1 MRTQYS
7 ISYSLFT
14 NRCAKYVQESGEFMK
29 NSNLDRRTKYSLRV
43 IRAAMFEL
51 LETKSFDAVTVTDIC
66 AKADVNRGTFYKY
79 YRDVY
84 DLFEKTQDEFIDKLH
99 TLFEETQTT
108 GSEMPDFFTSVFRIL
123 SENKELVQ
131 VARNREFAEQFTK
144 KLLVFVLPQINQL
157 IANADPHAS
166 EEKIRF
172 LSEYIMGGCT
182 RVVAAWIGENMAV
195 PADRMERYI
204 TEFIKK
210 TLQIA

>member
-1 MRTQYS
+1 
-7 ISYSLFT
+7 
-14 NRCAKYVQESGEFMK
+14 MK

-51 LETKSFDAVTVTDIC
+51 LETKSLDAVTVTDIC

-99 TLFEETQTT
+99 TLFEETQAT

-131 VARNREFAEQFTK
+131 VARNREFTEQFTK
-144 KLLVFVLPQINQL
+144 KPLVFVLPQINQL
-157 IANADPHAS
+157 ITNSDPHAS

-182 RVVAAWIGENMAV
+182 RVVAAWIGENMTV
-195 PADRMERYI
+195 PADHMERYI

>member
-1 MRTQYS
+1 
-7 ISYSLFT
+7 
-14 NRCAKYVQESGEFMK
+14 MK

-51 LETKSFDAVTVTDIC
+51 LETKSLDAVTVTDIC

-84 DLFEKTQDEFIDKLH
+84 DLFEKTQDEFIDEIH
-99 TLFEETQTT
+99 VLFDETQAT
-108 GSEMPDFFTSVFRIL
+108 GSEIPDFFTSVFRIL
-123 SENKELVQ
+123 SENKELVRI
-131 VARNREFAEQFTK
+131 ARNSEFTEQFTK

-157 IANADPHAS
+157 IINSDPDTS
-166 EEKIRF
+166 QEKARF

-182 RVVAAWIGENMAV
+182 GVVAAWIAENMAI
-195 PADRMERYI
+195 PADRMEQYI
-204 TEFIKK
+204 TEFVKK

>member
-1 MRTQYS
+1 
-7 ISYSLFT
+7 
-14 NRCAKYVQESGEFMK
+14 MK

-43 IRAAMFEL
+43 IRAALFEL
-51 LETKSFDAVTVTDIC
+51 LETKSLDAVTVTDIC
-66 AKADVNRGTFYKY
+66 ALADVNRGTFYKY

-84 DLFEKTQDEFIDKLH
+84 DLFEKTQDKFIDKLH
-99 TLFEETQTT
+99 ALFEETKAV

-144 KLLVFVLPQINQL
+144 KLLGFVLPQINQL
-157 IANADPHAS
+157 IINADPNAN

-182 RVVAAWIGENMAV
+182 RVVAAWIGENMTV
-195 PADRMERYI
+195 PADHMERYI
-204 TEFIKK
+204 TEFIKN

>member
-1 MRTQYS
+1 
-7 ISYSLFT
+7 
-14 NRCAKYVQESGEFMK
+14 MK
-29 NSNLDRRTKYSLRV
+29 NSKIDRRTKYSLRV
-43 IRAAMFEL
+43 IRSAMFEL
-51 LETKSFDAVTVTDIC
+51 LETKSLDSVTVTDIC

-84 DLFEKTQDEFIDKLH
+84 DLFEKTEDEFIEEIH
-99 TLFEETQTT
+99 ALFEDTKAT
-108 GSEMPDFFTSVFRIL
+108 GSGMPDFFISVFRIL

-131 VARNREFAEQFTK
+131 VARNREFTEQFTK

-157 IANADPHAS
+157 ITNADPGAS

-182 RVVAAWIGENMAV
+182 RVVAAWIGENMQI

-210 TLQIA
+210 TLQID

>member
-1 MRTQYS
+1 
-7 ISYSLFT
+7 
-14 NRCAKYVQESGEFMK
+14 MK

-51 LETKSFDAVTVTDIC
+51 LETKSLDAVTVTDIC

-99 TLFEETQTT
+99 VLFEETQAT
-108 GSEMPDFFTSVFRIL
+108 GSEMPDFFIGVFRIL

-131 VARNREFAEQFTK
+131 VARNREFTEQFTK

-157 IANADPHAS
+157 IINSDPNAS

-182 RVVAAWIGENMAV
+182 RVVAAWIGENMVV

-210 TLQIA
+210 TLQIT